1 MLAQAMTI
9 PFLTRSLERIFSAM
23 TTTYDATTE
32 STSAKIVGH
41 VPVVQHGSLQVPEK
55 TWYKDAGLRSLYKWM
70 PILMLGSPFSC
81 LRGLSWPTSALL
93 ALRSEN

>member
-1 MLAQAMTI
+1 M
-9 PFLTRSLERIFSAM
+9 RRLERIFSAM

-32 STSAKIVGH
+32 STSAKIFGH

-70 PILMLGSPFSC
+70 PILMLGSPFSSC
-81 LRGLSWPTSALL
+81 PRGLSGPTSALL